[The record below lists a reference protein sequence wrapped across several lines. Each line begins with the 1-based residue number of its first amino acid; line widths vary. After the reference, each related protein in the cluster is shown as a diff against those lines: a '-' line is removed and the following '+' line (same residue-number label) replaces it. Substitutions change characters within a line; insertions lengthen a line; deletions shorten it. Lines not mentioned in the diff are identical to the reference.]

1 MGQADAVTVI
11 QQALLTVIE
20 VAAPVLAAGLVIGI
34 IVSIIQAATQVNE
47 QSLGFITKIIAI
59 FLALIFF
66 GPWMINKLTD
76 FTMKLYEYMAAT
88 VR

>member
-47 QSLGFITKIIAI
+47 HSLGFFSKIIAI